1 MQYVAASGA
10 SYVAQRRTLGSSDA
24 AARLEMLNSRDSNP

>member
-24 AARLEMLNSRDSNP
+24 AARLDDAQLS